1 MLLIAALSEEENV
14 FKVTNDLYA
23 VEFKYGILFL
33 KFLSSTTY
41 VNLICLVTSQL

>member
-1 MLLIAALSEEENV
+1 M

-33 KFLSSTTY
+33 KFQSPTTSI
-41 VNLICLVTSQL
+41 NLISLVTSQL